1 MANVASDTFGKN
13 SNGESVTSEAHGAS
27 DTFGNQNV
35 GIDQGKSIHEQIR
48 EYYGR
53 TLGGSD
59 DLKTNATCCTTDA
72 PPKYVRDV
80 LPLVADEIVAR
91 FYGCGSPIPP
101 ALEGATVVDLGCGTG
116 RDAYVLSKLVGPRGR
131 VIGVDMTPAQLD
143 VARKYQQEQA
153 ARFGHAESNVDFRCG
168 YIEDL
173 AALGI
178 ESGTVDLVV
187 SNCVINLSPFK
198 RQVFDEI
205 FRVLKPGGE
214 LYFSDVFCDRR
225 IPDALRL
232 DPVVRGECLGGA
244 LYIDDFRRMMHACG
258 WEHFVFTAVDDIHVS
273 DLELE
278 TKLGFMAFTSRT
290 VRAIKAAGLE
300 DAEED
305 FGQVARYLGTMPE
318 LPRYFDFDANVR
330 FIRGRAVAVSG
341 NMAQMLAQSRYG
353 QHFEISAPGAHRGA
367 FDFERAQEALAVRE
381 RMRAGSAGAKCNKK
395 VAVDL
400 AFVNNSLERIG
411 APTFNN
417 RVNSAAALECP
428 GTPETMQVNITYACN
443 LACAHCYLECG
454 PRNTQAMKRH
464 VMQACLDA
472 FVAGGFK
479 VMDITGGSP
488 EMHPHFSWFLAES
501 ARVAR
506 AAGGHVI
513 VRSNLTLLGQP
524 EHAHL
529 IDELARAGAHVTAS
543 LPYFNP
549 ESCDNQ
555 RGAGVFNR
563 AVETIKRL
571 NAAGFGI
578 NPNLPLDLAYNVS
591 GPFLAPPQDLLEDA
605 YRTEL
610 MQRAGV
616 QFTNLYAFN
625 NYPLG
630 RFGAAL
636 LQANMFDAYLRLL
649 VDNFN
654 ALAVTRMM
662 CKSQVNVDFDGRL
675 YDCEVNHVLG
685 LPIQLPA
692 TPTPQGAQNAEGVTG
707 GECVAGEARVTSD
720 TFGTFTNAEGVTGNK
735 KAAQPAP
742 TATKDATVFDL
753 LSGPIDK
760 RCIRTHPVCYT
771 CSAGFGSSCSGSLI

>member
-1 MANVASDTFGKN
+1 
-13 SNGESVTSEAHGAS
+13 
-27 DTFGNQNV
+27 
-35 GIDQGKSIHEQIR
+35 
-48 EYYGR
+48 
-53 TLGGSD
+53 
-59 DLKTNATCCTTDA
+59 
-72 PPKYVRDV
+72 
-80 LPLVADEIVAR
+80 
-91 FYGCGSPIPP
+91 
-101 ALEGATVVDLGCGTG
+101 
-116 RDAYVLSKLVGPRGR
+116 
-131 VIGVDMTPAQLD
+131 
-143 VARKYQQEQA
+143 
-153 ARFGHAESNVDFRCG
+153 
-168 YIEDL
+168 
-173 AALGI
+173 
-178 ESGTVDLVV
+178 
-187 SNCVINLSPFK
+187 
-198 RQVFDEI
+198 
-205 FRVLKPGGE
+205 
-214 LYFSDVFCDRR
+214 
-225 IPDALRL
+225 
-232 DPVVRGECLGGA
+232 
-244 LYIDDFRRMMHACG
+244 
-258 WEHFVFTAVDDIHVS
+258 
-273 DLELE
+273 
-278 TKLGFMAFTSRT
+278 
-290 VRAIKAAGLE
+290 
-300 DAEED
+300 
-305 FGQVARYLGTMPE
+305 
-318 LPRYFDFDANVR
+318 
-330 FIRGRAVAVSG
+330 
-341 NMAQMLAQSRYG
+341 
-353 QHFEISAPGAHRGA
+353 
-367 FDFERAQEALAVRE
+367 
-381 RMRAGSAGAKCNKK
+381 
-395 VAVDL
+395 
-400 AFVNNSLERIG
+400 
-411 APTFNN
+411 
-417 RVNSAAALECP
+417 
-428 GTPETMQVNITYACN
+428 
-443 LACAHCYLECG
+443 
-454 PRNTQAMKRH
+454 
-464 VMQACLDA
+464 
-472 FVAGGFK
+472 
-479 VMDITGGSP
+479 
-488 EMHPHFSWFLAES
+488 
-501 ARVAR
+501 VAR

-610 MQRAGV
+610 KQRAGV

-707 GECVAGEARVTSD
+707 DECVAGEARVASD